1 MEYNDQM
8 KNRVKRMEGQLRG
21 ILKMME
27 ENKDCKE
34 VITQLSAVRSAVDR
48 TIGVIVSS
56 NLVECVQD
64 AGVNGEKTDEM
75 IKEAVNLLVKSRW
88 NSRVDIFFS
97 FVMIPIGVIV
107 KRKGG
112 IKMNADKVLDAKGLA
127 CPMPIVKS
135 RMAINELEGG
145 KY

>member
-27 ENKDCKE
+27 EDKECKE

-56 NLVECVQD
+56 NLVECVRE
-64 AGVNGEKTDEM
+64 AEKNGEKTDEF
-75 IKEAVNLLVKSRW
+75 IKEAVNLLVKSR
-88 NSRVDIFFS
+88 
-97 FVMIPIGVIV
+97 
-107 KRKGG
+107 
-112 IKMNADKVLDAKGLA
+112 
-127 CPMPIVKS
+127 
-135 RMAINELEGG
+135 
-145 KY
+145 